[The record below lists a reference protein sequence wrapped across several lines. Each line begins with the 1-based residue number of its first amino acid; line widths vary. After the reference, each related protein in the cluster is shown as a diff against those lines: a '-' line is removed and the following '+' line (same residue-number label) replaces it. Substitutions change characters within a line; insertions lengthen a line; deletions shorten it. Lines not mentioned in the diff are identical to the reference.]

1 MLRTQQRRQKPT
13 TIPENHNN
21 LRLDSRRR
29 QCPTISGS
37 HAALRINFADSRAI
51 LNIFDTKAIATLP
64 GKIQP
69 FILEH
74 LFSLLLTVH

>member
-51 LNIFDTKAIATLP
+51 LNIFDTKAIVISTRQHP
-64 GKIQP
+64 TIHP
-69 FILEH
+69 RTP
-74 LFSLLLTVH
+74 LLGCY